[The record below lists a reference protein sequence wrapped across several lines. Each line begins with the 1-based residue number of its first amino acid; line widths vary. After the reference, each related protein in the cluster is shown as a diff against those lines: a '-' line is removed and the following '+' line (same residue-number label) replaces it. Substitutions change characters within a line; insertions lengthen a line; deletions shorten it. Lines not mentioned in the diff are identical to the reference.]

1 MVAEK
6 YEMSI
11 LEVLKDLELVFGL
24 FSSYMEKHS
33 SPPVIFGR
41 FYAVLSVAAPIVGRF
56 YAVLSVT
63 ASKIGFLSVIGSPG
77 FIHVWFLYNLI
88 V

>member
-1 MVAEK
+1 M
-6 YEMSI
+6 
-11 LEVLKDLELVFGL
+11 
-24 FSSYMEKHS
+24 

-77 FIHVWFLYNLI
+77 LIYVWFLYNLI
-88 V
+88 KKLSANFEKLTTKMTFEIDPYKKYKVKS